1 MNTEA
6 FNELNQFFVELQRES
21 DRGLALVGPAH
32 IDEKLLQV
40 LTAFL
45 CHEKASSR
53 LLTEGNSP
61 LGTFSSRTD
70 ACLALG
76 FIDEFEYA
84 EISLVRKIR
93 NEFAHTTHGTTFKS
107 PRIAGLC
114 SSLKSEMPSGIEYD
128 YIERA
133 RFENSIVAL
142 ASRLFHRPEG
152 ARREKRES
160 RVWVKPEDIRWR
172 SVEDEL
178 PEEGRPVIAIGSRG
192 APSDENAT

>member
-107 PRIAGLC
+107 PRIAGLFFPKVGNAIRHRIRLYRKGAIREFDC
-114 SSLKSEMPSGIEYD
+114 CTRVSLVSS
-128 YIERA
+128 
-133 RFENSIVAL
+133 
-142 ASRLFHRPEG
+142 
-152 ARREKRES
+152 
-160 RVWVKPEDIRWR
+160 
-172 SVEDEL
+172 
-178 PEEGRPVIAIGSRG
+178 SRG
-192 APSDENAT
+192 CAPRKARIKSMGQTRRYKMAFSRRRTA